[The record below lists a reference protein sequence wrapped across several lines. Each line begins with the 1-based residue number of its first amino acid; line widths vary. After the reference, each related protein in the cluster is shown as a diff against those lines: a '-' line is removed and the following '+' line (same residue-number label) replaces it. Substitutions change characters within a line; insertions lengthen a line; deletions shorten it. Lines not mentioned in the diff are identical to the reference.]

1 MSKVGLVLE
10 GGALRGIFTAGVLDF
25 LLEQNIYFQYIVGVS
40 AGSGNAVNFVAR
52 QIGRS
57 KKVITHE
64 DTKPYYGMRQ
74 LKESRKLLN
83 LDVLVDD
90 YALNVFPLD
99 FDAYFASG
107 TFCECVV
114 TNCVTGEAEYLSSD
128 GDRDRLLLSCKASCA
143 VPFACEPVLIDN
155 VPYLD
160 GSIAD
165 GIPIEH
171 AMKQGCDKLVVV
183 LTKPEGSSATDY
195 SKIKRV
201 IGLKY
206 QRKYPNLCSTMISR
220 KVSYDKQMEALLALE
235 REGKALILRP
245 QDNTVGHF
253 ENDSSKL
260 NDCYEMGYKYMEEQF
275 EGLQAFMM

>member
-25 LLEQNIYFQYIVGVS
+25 LLEKDMYFQYVIGVS

-64 DTKPYYGMRQ
+64 DTKPYYGMGQ

-83 LDVLVDD
+83 LDLLIDD
-90 YALNVFPLD
+90 YALIDFPLD
-99 FDAYFASG
+99 FDTFFASD
-107 TFCECVV
+107 TFCEWVV
-114 TNCVTGEAEYLSSD
+114 TNCKTGKAEYLSSD
-128 GDRDRLLLSCKASCA
+128 GDRNRLLLNCKASCA
-143 VPFACEPVLIDN
+143 VPFACQPVIIDN

-160 GSIAD
+160 GSLAD
-165 GIPIEH
+165 GIPVEH
-171 AMKQGCDKLVVV
+171 AMEQGCDKLVVV

-195 SKIKRV
+195 SKMKR
-201 IGLKY
+201 IINLKY
-206 QRKYPNLCSTMISR
+206 QRKYPNLCKTMIAR
-220 KVSYDKQMEALLALE
+220 KACYDKQMEVLHALE
-235 REGKALILRP
+235 AEGKALVLRP
-245 QDNTVGHF
+245 QDSTVGHF

-275 EGLQAFMM
+275 ENLKQFMM